1 MITTVSYNAGE
12 LKTAG
17 SMQDIEAGYNVWIDL
32 TDPTPTEILRVHQSF
47 HLDKRAL
54 EEYLN
59 QSKRP
64 QVRLLGSQKFAIAL
78 DMKFKDSKTILT
90 EGVYLF
96 IGRRW
101 LITIHSENVDLK
113 SRILALFEQK
123 NKLLTG
129 LSIDA
134 LFYSVLANLI
144 DSYEQLLTA
153 IELTV
158 TDFDQRIL
166 NNPSMKVL
174 VYLDALSRQII
185 ILRRHFWHMRD
196 IINLLTHIDE
206 DKEEIK
212 YLKIVY
218 DDINQLIQMTES
230 YHENVNSTRELYIA
244 GLSLQMSDAMKT
256 LTVFSAI
263 LLPLTFISSLYGMNG
278 VDLQNFFSPS
288 TGFAIVMAIMAA
300 VVSALFAYFKKK
312 RWIFQGQE
320 ETFATS
326 EKKEKERKKESFDDF
341 VRRRNEHPQNLGE
354 SSDMSRKVATR
365 SADKIV
371 DSDAQ

>member
-17 SMQDIEAGYNVWIDL
+17 SIQDIDAGYNVWIDL
-32 TDPTPTEILRVHQSF
+32 TDPTPAELLRIHRSF
-47 HLDKRAL
+47 HLDKSAL

-59 QSKRP
+59 QSKKP
-64 QVRLLGSQKFAIAL
+64 HVRLLGRQKFAIAL

-96 IGRRW
+96 IGRKW

-113 SRILALFEQK
+113 PRILALFEQK
-123 NKLLTG
+123 NKLLNES
-129 LSIDA
+129 SIDA

-166 NNPSMKVL
+166 NKPSMKVL

-212 YLKIVY
+212 YLKIIY

-244 GLSLQMSDAMKT
+244 GVSLQMSDAMKT

-278 VDLQNFFSPS
+278 VDVRNFFAPP
-288 TGFAIVMAIMAA
+288 TGFAIVIAIMA
-300 VVSALFAYFKKK
+300 VIVSALFVYFKKK
-312 RWIFQGQE
+312 RWIFHGKE
-320 ETFATS
+320 ETFAIS
-326 EKKEKERKKESFDDF
+326 KKKEEERKKESFDDF
-341 VRRRNEHPQNLGE
+341 IRRRNESSQNLRE
-354 SSDMSRKVATR
+354 SSDISGKVATR

>member
-12 LKTAG
+12 LKTIG
-17 SMQDIEAGYNVWIDL
+17 SIQDIEAGYNVWIDL
-32 TDPTPTEILRVHQSF
+32 TDPTPAEILRIHRTF
-47 HLDKRAL
+47 HLDKSAL

-101 LITIHSENVDLK
+101 LITIHSESVDLK

-123 NKLLTG
+123 NKLLNES
-129 LSIDA
+129 SIDA

-158 TDFDQRIL
+158 TDYDHRIL
-166 NNPSMKVL
+166 NKPSMKVL

-218 DDINQLIQMTES
+218 DNINQLIQMTES
-230 YHENVNSTRELYIA
+230 YHQNVNSTRELYIA
-244 GLSLQMSDAMKT
+244 GVSLQMSDAMKT

-278 VDLQNFFSPS
+278 VDVQNFFAPS
-288 TGFAIVMAIMAA
+288 TGFAIVIAIMA
-300 VVSALFAYFKKK
+300 VIVSALFVYFRKK
-312 RWIFQGQE
+312 RWIFQGKE
-320 ETFATS
+320 EAFAIS
-326 EKKEKERKKESFDDF
+326 EKKEKERKRESFDDF
-341 VRRRNEHPQNLGE
+341 VKRRNVSSQNLRE
-354 SSDMSRKVATR
+354 SSEMSRKVATR
-365 SADKIV
+365 SADEIV